1 MNVLKN
7 NKPGG
12 EVLSATRLLTA
23 PTGATLPFSDP
34 YNVQTNSEVIVSQS
48 FKAMVTKRREK
59 HVQQLALGL
68 YAADK
73 VYVTIRSHKHE
84 TGING

>member
-12 EVLSATRLLTA
+12 EVLPATGLLTA
-23 PTGATLPFSDP
+23 PTGAILQTSDP
-34 YNVQTNSEVIVSQS
+34 YHLQTNSEVIVSQS
-48 FKAMVTKRREK
+48 FKAMVTKRREAQ
-59 HVQQLALGL
+59 VRQLALGL
-68 YAADK
+68 GAADK
-73 VYVTIRSHKHE
+73 GYVTIRSHKHE